1 MLTVAMTNQ
10 KGGVGKTST
19 TLGLASAAQAK
30 GVPTLV
36 IDCDPQ
42 ANATTSLGQ
51 VPPNSGQVFDTHD
64 ALTANDPSAIEGAML
79 PSAWGPEVSVV
90 GASLSL
96 QEAELDT
103 SIGSEFRLRKGMG
116 SLTGFDL
123 VLIDCPPS
131 VGRLTINALIAA
143 DVSLVI
149 TEPSAASL
157 QGVQHIEQSIEVVR
171 EHYNK
176 GLKLAGIVVN
186 RLVGGNA
193 TEPRLRLEELRE
205 VFGKQVWEPP
215 IPTRTVIA
223 AAMGAHA
230 PIHAYPPS
238 RARDAQE
245 AYEQL
250 LDRLLDTHS
259 KRSAKTTKKGA

>member
-10 KGGVGKTST
+10 KGGVGKTTT
-19 TLGLASAAQAK
+19 TLGLASAAQVQ

-51 VPPNSGQVFDTHD
+51 IWPESGQVFDIHD
-64 ALTANDPSAIEGAML
+64 ALTANDPSAIEGALL
-79 PSAWGPEVSVV
+79 PSAWGPDISVV
-90 GASLSL
+90 GSSLSL

-116 SLTGFDL
+116 SLKGFEL

-131 VGRLTINALIAA
+131 VGRLTINALNAA
-143 DVSLVI
+143 DVALVI

-157 QGVQHIEQSIEVVR
+157 QGVQHIEQSIEVVK
-171 EHYNK
+171 EHYNQR
-176 GLKLAGIVVN
+176 LKLAGVIVN
-186 RLVGGNA
+186 RLMGGNA
-193 TEPRLRLEELRE
+193 NEPRLRLEELRE
-205 VFGKQVWEPP
+205 VFGNKVWEPY
-215 IPTRTVIA
+215 IPTRTLIA
-223 AAMGAHA
+223 EAMGAQA

-238 RARDAQE
+238 RAGDAQR
-245 AYEQL
+245 AYEQI
-250 LDRLLDTHS
+250 LDRLL
-259 KRSAKTTKKGA
+259 TTYGNPSGMISEGA

>member
-42 ANATTSLGQ
+42 ANATTALGQ
-51 VPPNSGQVFDTHD
+51 VLPESGQAFDTHD
-64 ALTANDPSAIEGAML
+64 ALTANDPAAIEGAML

-157 QGVQHIEQSIEVVR
+157 QGVQHIEQSIEVVK

-176 GLKLAGIVVN
+176 GLKLAGIIVN
-186 RLVGGNA
+186 RLMGGNA
-193 TEPRLRLEELRE
+193 NEPRFRLEELNE
-205 VFGKQVWEPP
+205 VFGKQVWEPY
-215 IPTRTVIA
+215 IPTRTIIA
-223 AAMGAHA
+223 EAMGSQA
-230 PIHAYPPS
+230 PIHAYAPS
-238 RARDAQE
+238 RAGDAQQ
-245 AYEQL
+245 AYEKL
-250 LDRLLDTHS
+250 LDRLLTS
-259 KRSAKTTKKGA
+259 YAKRSAKTTKKGA